1 MCKGFP
7 HMIAVKVHKISF
19 HPPSR
24 SYAVILK
31 EIDGERRLP
40 VIVGAFEAQSIAL
53 ALEYMET
60 PRPLTHDL
68 IGNIIKGIESQ
79 LKTVKITTLKEG
91 VFYASL
97 EISGGGIGERS
108 IDSRPSDALAVAL
121 RLQAPIL
128 VADDVMAE
136 AAMMQDIGVEE
147 DEGLDSADWEPSLN
161 SLEKKLQEAVDGEEY
176 ERAAKIRDQI
186 KDIKA

>member
-1 MCKGFP
+1 
-7 HMIAVKVHKISF
+7 MIAVKVNKISF

-31 EIDGERRLP
+31 EIDGDRRLP

-53 ALEYMET
+53 ALEYMDP

-68 IGNIIKGIESQ
+68 IGNIIKGIGSK

-91 VFYASL
+91 VFFASL
-97 EISGGGIGERS
+97 EISGDGIGERS

-128 VADDVMAE
+128 VEEDVMSE
-136 AAMMQDIGVEE
+136 ASMLPDIGSEE
-147 DEGLDSADWEPSLN
+147 KEALDSADWAPSLN
-161 SLEKKLQEAVDGEEY
+161 SLEKRLQEAIDGEEY

-186 KDIKA
+186 KEIKA

>member
-1 MCKGFP
+1 
-7 HMIAVKVHKISF
+7 MIAVKVNKISF

-68 IGNIIKGIESQ
+68 IGNIIKGIGSK
-79 LKTVKITTLKEG
+79 LKTVKINTLKEG
-91 VFYASL
+91 VFFASL
-97 EISGGGIGERS
+97 EISGDGIGERS

-128 VADDVMAE
+128 VEEDVMSE
-136 AAMMQDIGVEE
+136 ASMLSDINSQEE
-147 DEGLDSADWEPSLN
+147 EALDSADWAPSLN
-161 SLEKKLQEAVDGEEY
+161 SLEKRLQEAIDGEEY

-186 KDIKA
+186 KEIKA

>member
-1 MCKGFP
+1 
-7 HMIAVKVHKISF
+7 MIAVKVNKISF

-68 IGNIIKGIESQ
+68 IGNIIKGIGSK

-91 VFYASL
+91 VFFASL
-97 EISGGGIGERS
+97 EISGDGIGERS

-128 VADDVMAE
+128 VEEDVMSE
-136 AAMMQDIGVEE
+136 ASMLSDISSEE
-147 DEGLDSADWEPSLN
+147 EEVLDSADWAPSLN
-161 SLEKKLQEAVDGEEY
+161 SLEKRLQEAIDGEEY

-186 KDIKA
+186 KEIKA